1 MCRILVQIGKP
12 LKKSVYKDFLDAC
25 VDYPEGQ
32 KRDLHE
38 HNQDKLYTH
47 ADGFGYTF
55 YEKGHF
61 ATHCFVEPI
70 FQNAPIDEW
79 INLRSQ
85 LLILH
90 ARRASPDIEVNLHN
104 NHPFYWHNNNKEFV
118 FAHNGTIKSQI
129 ENYDEEV
136 FRPEGSTDSELFF
149 FSLLTGMKK
158 NNWNLSRKIV
168 EATLNGWDY
177 SGANFVLASPEKV
190 WVGVFYKNHPNYYK
204 MKFYESSTTLI
215 ISSSLLLTLG
225 KPTKIIENKVLMEI
239 DLKSKNV
246 KFD

>member
-1 MCRILVQIGKP
+1 
-12 LKKSVYKDFLDAC
+12 
-25 VDYPEGQ
+25 
-32 KRDLHE
+32 
-38 HNQDKLYTH
+38 
-47 ADGFGYTF
+47 
-55 YEKGHF
+55 
-61 ATHCFVEPI
+61 
-70 FQNAPIDEW
+70 
-79 INLRSQ
+79 
-85 LLILH
+85 
-90 ARRASPDIEVNLHN
+90 
-104 NHPFYWHNNNKEFV
+104 
-118 FAHNGTIKSQI
+118 
-129 ENYDEEV
+129 
-136 FRPEGSTDSELFF
+136 
-149 FSLLTGMKK
+149 MKK

-190 WVGVFYKNHPNYYK
+190 WVGVFYKSHPNYYK

>member
-12 LKKSVYKDFLDAC
+12 LKKSVYKDFLDTCA
-25 VDYPEGQ
+25 DYPEGL
-32 KRDLHE
+32 KKDLHE
-38 HNQDKLYTH
+38 HNQDKSYNH
-47 ADGFGYTF
+47 ADGFGYAF
-55 YEKGHF
+55 YERGHLS
-61 ATHCFVEPI
+61 TRCFVEPI
-70 FQNAPIDEW
+70 FQNAPIYEW
-79 INLRSQ
+79 INLHSKF
-85 LLILH
+85 LLLH
-90 ARRASPDIEVNLHN
+90 ARRASPGNEVNLRN

-136 FRPEGSTDSELFF
+136 FSPEGSTDSELFF
-149 FSLLTGMKK
+149 YSLLTGMKK
-158 NNWNLSRKIV
+158 NNWTLSRKIV

-190 WVGVFYKNHPNYYK
+190 WVGVFNKSHPNYYK
-204 MKFYESSTTLI
+204 MKLYESSTALV
-215 ISSSLLLTLG
+215 ISSSLLPTLG
-225 KPTKIIENKVLMEI
+225 KPTKIIENEVLMEI